1 MPFLELIGP
10 LQSKA
15 SRLADVELEVKQLR
29 DTLAE
34 YNEEFRQVRNQGKT
48 SLKNNN
54 SIPAYDFLFYSFHFN
69 FDVLLTMSKCSRRP
83 SPIIILV
90 VVVSSTVRDCV
101 LCARY
106 CA

>member
-1 MPFLELIGP
+1 VRADPVPFLELIGP

-48 SLKNNN
+48 SLKKTTT
-54 SIPAYDFLFYSFHFN
+54 SFQPTVSFYFN
-69 FDVLLTMSKCSRRP
+69 FDVLTMF
-83 SPIIILV
+83 V
-90 VVVSSTVRDCV
+90 M
-101 LCARY
+101 
-106 CA
+106 

>member
-1 MPFLELIGP
+1 MRADPVPFLELIGP

-48 SLKNNN
+48 SLKKKQQLH
-54 SIPAYDFLFYSFHFN
+54 SSLLCLFI
-69 FDVLLTMSKCSRRP
+69 LTLMC
-83 SPIIILV
+83 
-90 VVVSSTVRDCV
+90 
-101 LCARY
+101 
-106 CA
+106 

>member
-1 MPFLELIGP
+1 MRADPVPFLELIGP

-48 SLKNNN
+48 SLKKTTT
-54 SIPAYDFLFYSFHFN
+54 SFQPTVSFYFN
-69 FDVLLTMSKCSRRP
+69 FDVLTMF
-83 SPIIILV
+83 V
-90 VVVSSTVRDCV
+90 M
-101 LCARY
+101 
-106 CA
+106 